1 MPSEMFIPPKDL
13 AAWPELPEVFVRA
26 AQSPTVPSVGVFLMT
41 LTEEQIDVVLGYA
54 QQARQGGQAL
64 MGLNLFTVML
74 ANAEGMPV
82 NMEDN
87 LSVLSRRL
95 ILMLQA
101 QMLHLQGILV
111 LDHNRLTLEHFDVRD
126 VPLSPSA
133 KERFGGVRVVRT
145 PPQVSLPSG
154 DTGSS
159 ASP

>member
-1 MPSEMFIPPKDL
+1 MSSEIFISPKDL
-13 AAWPELPEVFVRA
+13 AAWPELPAVFVQA
-26 AQSPTVPSVGVFLMT
+26 AQAPDVPSVGAFLRT
-41 LTEEQIDVVLGYA
+41 LDEEQIDVVMGYA
-54 QQARQGGQAL
+54 QQARQGGHAL

-82 NMEDN
+82 RMEDN

-111 LDHNRLTLEHFDVRD
+111 LDHNRLTLEHFDVRE

-133 KERFGGVRVVRT
+133 KERFGNVRVVRT
-145 PPQVSLPSG
+145 PPQAPPSSG
-154 DTGSS
+154 DTGG
-159 ASP
+159 AAAQ